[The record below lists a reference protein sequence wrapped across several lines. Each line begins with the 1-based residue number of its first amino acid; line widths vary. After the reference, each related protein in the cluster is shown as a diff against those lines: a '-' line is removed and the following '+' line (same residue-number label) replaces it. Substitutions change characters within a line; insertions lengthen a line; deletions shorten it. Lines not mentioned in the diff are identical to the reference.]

1 MFVVGIGTMALIIV
15 LSVFNGL
22 EGLLKN
28 LYGGFDADVVISA
41 SAGKSFT
48 YNEELREKIEQV
60 EGTAFIAEV
69 IEDNVLIKYNQ
80 SQRVVRMKGVSNEYL
95 SQGRIDRSI
104 VAGDPKL
111 TEGNMNYAIV
121 GRGVQYDLSIN
132 PNNDFFTVQFYYPR
146 DIGPGV
152 TNPEKMY
159 NIRYAYPASVFAIE
173 KYYDENYVFIP
184 IKLAEELTSYKNRRT
199 SIEIELKENTDPIKV
214 KNELQSLLGNDFKVL
229 QGEEQHEDLY
239 KILRIEKLFVFI
251 IFALVIA
258 IASINI
264 YFALTMLV
272 IEKKKD
278 IAILFAQ
285 GGTSGL
291 IKRIFLKEGAIIA
304 FSGSLVGLALGLGI
318 SYAQE
323 QYGLISMGLQTSI
336 MNAYPVK
343 IIWPD
348 VIFSILTIILITFL
362 ASIQPAIKAS
372 KHPVLEEL

>member
-1 MFVVGIGTMALIIV
+1 MALIVV

-41 SAGKSFT
+41 SAGKSFAYT
-48 YNEELREKIEQV
+48 EELRQKIKQV

-95 SQGRIDRSI
+95 NQGRIDRSI

-111 TEGNMNYAIV
+111 TEGNVNYAIV

-184 IKLAEELTSYKNRRT
+184 IKLAEELTAYKNRRT
-199 SIEIELKENTDPIKV
+199 SIEIELKENTDPKKV
-214 KNELQSLLGNDFKVL
+214 KNELQVLLGNDFKVL

-304 FSGSLVGLALGLGI
+304 FSGSLVGLVLGLGI

-343 IIWPD
+343 IIWTD
-348 VIFSILTIILITFL
+348 VLFSILTIILITFL

>member
-1 MFVVGIGTMALIIV
+1 
-15 LSVFNGL
+15 
-22 EGLLKN
+22 
-28 LYGGFDADVVISA
+28 
-41 SAGKSFT
+41 
-48 YNEELREKIEQV
+48 
-60 EGTAFIAEV
+60 
-69 IEDNVLIKYNQ
+69 
-80 SQRVVRMKGVSNEYL
+80 
-95 SQGRIDRSI
+95 
-104 VAGDPKL
+104 
-111 TEGNMNYAIV
+111 
-121 GRGVQYDLSIN
+121 
-132 PNNDFFTVQFYYPR
+132 
-146 DIGPGV
+146 V
-152 TNPEKMY
+152 TNPEKLY

-184 IKLAEELTSYKNRRT
+184 IKLAEELTAYKNRRT
-199 SIEIELKENTDPIKV
+199 SLEIELKDDSDPVKV
-214 KNELQSLLGNDFKVL
+214 KNELQTLLGSDFKVL

-304 FSGSLVGLALGLGI
+304 FSGSLVGLVLGLGI

-343 IIWPD
+343 IIWTD
-348 VIFSILTIILITFL
+348 VLFSILTIILITFL